1 MRKFV
6 PAIIVAGLF
15 AGFGFALS
23 LTDLGLQHEGKTG
36 LKDMCAVINA
46 NNALLEALSG
56 ADLVT
61 GSVAVARITNAAA
74 SIGPSI
80 GGSIPVAAI
89 TNAAASIGPSI
100 GGSIPVAAITNA
112 AASVGPSIGGNISNT
127 AITNALAA
135 LKAAGYPWTTNSIA
149 GLSNIV
155 FNAYGQFIALQ
166 P

>member
-36 LKDMCAVINA
+36 LKDMCAVINS
-46 NNALLEALSG
+46 NNVLLEALSG

-61 GSVAVARITNAAA
+61 GNIAVARITNAAA
-74 SIGPSI
+74 SVGPSI
-80 GGSIPVAAI
+80 GG
-89 TNAAASIGPSI
+89 N
-100 GGSIPVAAITNA
+100 IPVAAITNA

-135 LKAAGYPWTTNSIA
+135 LKAAGYPWTTNAIA

>member
-46 NNALLEALSG
+46 NNVLLEALSG
-56 ADLVT
+56 ADLTT
-61 GSVAVARITNAAA
+61 GNIAVARITNAAA
-74 SIGPSI
+74 SI
-80 GGSIPVAAI
+80 
-89 TNAAASIGPSI
+89 
-100 GGSIPVAAITNA
+100 
-112 AASVGPSIGGNISNT
+112 GPSIGGNISNT

-149 GLSNIV
+149 GSSNIV
-155 FNAYGQFIALQ
+155 FNAYGQFVALQ

>member
-46 NNALLEALSG
+46 NNVLLEALSG
-56 ADLVT
+56 ADLTT
-61 GSVAVARITNAAA
+61 GNIAVARITNAAA
-74 SIGPSI
+74 SVGPSI
-80 GGSIPVAAI
+80 GGNIPVAAI
-89 TNAAASIGPSI
+89 TNAAA
-100 GGSIPVAAITNA
+100 A
-112 AASVGPSIGGNISNT
+112 VGPSIGGNISNT

-149 GLSNIV
+149 GTSNIV
-155 FNAYGQFIALQ
+155 FNAYGQFVALQ